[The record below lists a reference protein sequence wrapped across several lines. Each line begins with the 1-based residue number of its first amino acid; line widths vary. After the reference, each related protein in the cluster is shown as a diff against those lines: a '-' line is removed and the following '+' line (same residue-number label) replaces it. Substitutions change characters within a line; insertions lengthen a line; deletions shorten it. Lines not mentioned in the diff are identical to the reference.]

1 MKDNLEKFITDNRE
15 AFDQDIPSPK
25 IWERIDQQ
33 IVAPPKNRRV
43 MMWKIAG
50 VAASVAILIGFG
62 ALLGANYSDSSS
74 LAITDERSLSPELQE
89 MENYYQKQIEKKKAR
104 LVGLDYEGSVI
115 EDLQQLD
122 AFFKELKEELEVS
135 PKGAEERIIE
145 AMINNY
151 QIRIDILERVLNH
164 LESPNQE
171 INKSKDDEAT
181 SI

>member
-1 MKDNLEKFITDNRE
+1 MKDNLEQFIMDNRE
-15 AFDQDIPSPK
+15 AFDQDIPNPR

-33 IVAPPKNRRV
+33 IAAPPKNRRLK
-43 MMWKIAG
+43 MWKAMGI
-50 VAASVAILIGFG
+50 AASVAILIGFG
-62 ALLGANYSDSSS
+62 ALLGANYSASPS
-74 LAITDERSLSPELQE
+74 LAAADESGFALELEE
-89 MENYYQKQIEKKKAR
+89 MENYYQQQIEKKKAR
-104 LVGLDYEGSVI
+104 LVGLEYEGSVT

-122 AFFKELKEELEVS
+122 GFFEELKGELEVS

>member
-15 AFDQDIPSPK
+15 AFDQDIPNPE

-33 IVAPPKNRRV
+33 IASPPKNRRL
-43 MMWKIAG
+43 MMWKTIG

-62 ALLGANYSDSSS
+62 ALLGANYSASSNIT
-74 LAITDERSLSPELQE
+74 ATDELSLSPELEE
-89 MENYYQKQIEKKKAR
+89 MENYYQEQIEKKKAR
-104 LVGLDYEGSVI
+104 LVSLEYEGSVT

-122 AFFKELKEELEVS
+122 TFFKELKKELKVS

-151 QIRIDILERVLNH
+151 QIRIDILERVLKH